1 MPLGINGTDTAN
13 WECGT
18 HRPSTGRGACPAR
31 GQYPPVRRRAP
42 RLKREIVQKRFPLLN
57 KIFPRRAT
65 NTNPAPGYRDAGN
78 NDAFGILSSV
88 GNYGS
93 SYSSSISGSK
103 GVYLDFSAPNL
114 RIGYASSRG
123 HGIQLRCLSE

>member
-1 MPLGINGTDTAN
+1 MGAL
-13 WECGT
+13 T
-18 HRPSTGRGACPAR
+18 H
-31 GQYPPVRRRAP
+31 
-42 RLKREIVQKRFPLLN
+42 
-57 KIFPRRAT
+57 
-65 NTNPAPGYRDAGN
+65 
-78 NDAFGILSSV
+78 V

-93 SYSSSISGSK
+93 CYSSSISGSK

>member
-1 MPLGINGTDTAN
+1 MYDVWILQLRILLPKTLITVPTAFSCVASRN
-13 WECGT
+13 K
-18 HRPSTGRGACPAR
+18 
-31 GQYPPVRRRAP
+31 QYRAAP
-42 RLKREIVQKRFPLLN
+42 
-57 KIFPRRAT
+57 
-65 NTNPAPGYRDAGN
+65 PGYRDAGN
-78 NDAFGILSSV
+78 VGRMGALTHV

-93 SYSSSISGSK
+93 CYSSSISGSK